1 MTKTQIDLLGDRLK
15 KGPVIDADL
24 RLLDQYR
31 RSFSNAYETVVDGI
45 RKQLGLNPTGRPAK
59 STTSIIEKL
68 NRESIRLTQIQDIAG
83 CRLVVQN
90 IFAQDKITNKIS
102 THFNNVKIVDR
113 RDKPSYGYR
122 AVHLI
127 VKHCDKVIEIQIRTQ
142 WQHLWAELSE
152 KFSDVVDPM
161 IKYGGGDENIRNGI
175 MQISQSMEDFESAEK
190 NLGENYDCSD
200 QLSEEVNKAVLDLA
214 DLKQKLTYLLENMI
228 AILTILHHK
237 GMKANKN
244 TTLADDIIEVVKSK
258 IEHRKGE

>member
-1 MTKTQIDLLGDRLK
+1 MTKTQIDLLGERLK
-15 KGPVIDADL
+15 KEPVTEDDL

-31 RSFSNAYETVVDGI
+31 RSFMGTYETVVEVI
-45 RKQLGLNPTGRPAK
+45 RTQLGLNPTGRPAK
-59 STTSIIEKL
+59 STSSIIEKL
-68 NRESIRLTQIQDIAG
+68 SRESIRLTQIQDIAG
-83 CRLVVQN
+83 CRIVVQD
-90 IFAQDKITNKIS
+90 IFAQDKTVNKMSDCFDNI
-102 THFNNVKIVDR
+102 KIVDR

-161 IKYGGGDENIRNGI
+161 IKYGGGDENIRNRLI
-175 MQISQSMEDFESAEK
+175 QISQSMEDFESAEK

-214 DLKQKLTYLLENMI
+214 NLKQKLTYLLENMI
-228 AILTILHHK
+228 SILTVLHHD
-237 GMKANKN
+237 GMKSIKN